1 VHVCVTSPSVC
12 VRPFVYE
19 VYDEWGIVWIELCF
33 RVHLHVYVSACICES
48 KSRQRADKQDA

>member
-1 VHVCVTSPSVC
+1 MCVTSPSVC